1 MLAAGARGNQQKIG
15 HDWASPVAWSLAS
28 HYPERCQAL
37 ANLCTPYIASG
48 IAPANLIPRVNRETY
63 PEPLTP
69 PANGSTNF
77 STKSTRPR
85 PRHLRGRR

>member
-1 MLAAGARGNQQKIG
+1 MLAAGTRGESAE
-15 HDWASPVAWSLAS
+15 DWPRLGQPSRLESRQPF
-28 HYPERCQAL
+28 PERCQAL

-48 IAPANLIPRVNRETY
+48 IAPANLIPRVNRKTY
-63 PEPLTP
+63 PEPPTP
-69 PANGSTNF
+69 RANGSTNF